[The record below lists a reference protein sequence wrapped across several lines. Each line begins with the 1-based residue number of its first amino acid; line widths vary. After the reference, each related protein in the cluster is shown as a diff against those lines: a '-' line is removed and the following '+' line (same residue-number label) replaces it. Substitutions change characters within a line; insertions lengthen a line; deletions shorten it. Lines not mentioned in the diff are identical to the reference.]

1 MKRLLLTAAVL
12 SFLAARSIGPAHA
25 AGCSPLD
32 CAPNAVALPG
42 GLLAARP
49 AGYMGKAHVLDLRTG
64 RMRAALP
71 AGILG
76 GRLLVRANGVRVD
89 WLDAASGRTVAT
101 RTLVEPEMALLGS
114 VAPSDSIAS
123 LVGVS
128 QDGRRAVLATHPAGR
143 TNFFVVGAHGRVDE
157 AAVGRGTW
165 GFDALA
171 GHDLYLL
178 HYLRNGYE
186 VQRFDL
192 AANRL
197 AARPLK
203 DPNGSSLIWG
213 AAWARLSSPDGR
225 YLFTLYVAQDGGAMV
240 HELDLRAHTAR
251 CVSLPGDGD
260 ANAAM
265 SSALALSPDG
275 RTLWVVSPG
284 YGRATGI
291 DVRAARVR
299 TAFRFHRTPYLV
311 SNDAAAAMAPGGRR
325 IAVATQGR
333 LWLVDLAHRT
343 VIRSRRPAYAL
354 GFAPDGSRL
363 WLVSGPARVS
373 SLAF

>member
-1 MKRLLLTAAVL
+1 MKRLLLAAAALACVAAASAGTA
-12 SFLAARSIGPAHA
+12 RP

-49 AGYMGKAHVLDLRTG
+49 AGYMGRAHVVDLRTG
-64 RMRAALP
+64 RIRAALP
-71 AGILG
+71 AGLLG
-76 GRLLVRANGVRVD
+76 GRFLVRANGVRVD
-89 WLDAASGRTVAT
+89 WLDAATGRTVAK

-114 VAPSDSIAS
+114 VAPSDSVAS

-128 QDGRRAVLATHPAGR
+128 QDGHRAVLATHPAGR
-143 TNFFVVGAHGRVDE
+143 TSFFVVGAHGRVDE

-171 GHDLYLL
+171 GRDLYLL
-178 HYLRNGYE
+178 HYLRRGYE
-186 VQRFDL
+186 VRLFDL
-192 AANRL
+192 GANRL

-213 AAWARLSSPDGR
+213 SAWARLSSPDGR

-240 HELDLRAHTAR
+240 HELDLRTRTAR
-251 CVSLPGDGD
+251 CVSLPGDGN

-265 SSALALSPDG
+265 SSALALSPDS

-284 YGRATGI
+284 YGWATGI

-299 TAFRFHRTPYLV
+299 AAFRFRRTPYLV
-311 SNDAAAAMAPGGRR
+311 SNDATAAMAPGGRR
-325 IAVATQGR
+325 IAVAAQGR
-333 LWLVDLAHRT
+333 LWRVDLAQRT
-343 VIRSRRPAYAL
+343 VTRSRRSAYAL